1 MPAAEK
7 SPLPLAVVDAGVY
20 RQVIGAVTSGVMVLT
35 ARDDAGNHGMTIS
48 AVCSLSME
56 PPMLLVCL
64 NSESP
69 HTPRSCGCRSFHVP
83 CPRRE
88 AGLDR

>member
-1 MPAAEK
+1 MAADEG
-7 SPLPLAVVDAGVY
+7 SSLPLATVDAGVY
-20 RQVIGAVTSGVMVLT
+20 RKVIGAVTSGVMVLT
-35 ARDDAGNHGMTIS
+35 ARDDAGDHGMTIS

-64 NSESP
+64 NSRSR
-69 HTPRSCGCRSFHVP
+69 TQRRSGRCRMFRRPR
-83 CPRRE
+83 PRRE

>member
-1 MPAAEK
+1 MPADEG
-7 SPLPLAVVDAGVY
+7 SSLPPATVDAGVY
-20 RQVIGAVTSGVMVLT
+20 RKVIGAVTSGVMVLT
-35 ARDDAGNHGMTIS
+35 ARDNAGDHGMTIS

-64 NSESP
+64 NTESR
-69 HTPRSCGCRSFHVP
+69 TQRAVTDAGCFRRP